1 MATLKIGDALAAAGI
16 DIGLVSSLSQLQQD
30 QDYVAIGQTEG
41 APRATASVDY
51 YVAFGGRKGSTY
63 GSREQG
69 RYA

>member
-1 MATLKIGDALAAAGI
+1 MATLKIGDALAAGI

-30 QDYVAIGQTEG
+30 QDYVVIGQTEG
-41 APRATASVDY
+41 ALRATAGVDY
-51 YVAFGGRKGSTY
+51 HVAFGGRKGSTY